1 MAYLGRRLT
10 SQINCKRDIME
21 PQYSLESAGEWT
33 EDAEVMTWIQPERD
47 SREYRPDGMGQVLA
61 GMVPV
66 MESNTGWVAI
76 KHQGA
81 E

>member
-1 MAYLGRRLT
+1 MVPATLADGQQG
-10 SQINCKRDIME
+10 QINCERDIME
-21 PQYSLESAGEWT
+21 PQYSLESIMDEVSQPS
-33 EDAEVMTWIQPERD
+33 AEQD

-66 MESNTGWVAI
+66 MESNTGWTAI

>member
-1 MAYLGRRLT
+1 
-10 SQINCKRDIME
+10 ME
-21 PQYSLESAGEWT
+21 PQYSLESVSEWSK
-33 EDAEVMTWIQPERD
+33 DVVSQLWMQPERD

-66 MESNTGWVAI
+66 MESNTGRVAI

>member
-1 MAYLGRRLT
+1 
-10 SQINCKRDIME
+10 ME
-21 PQYSLESAGEWT
+21 PQYSLESIMDEVSQPS
-33 EDAEVMTWIQPERD
+33 AEQD
-47 SREYRPDGMGQVLA
+47 NREYRPDGMGQVLA

-66 MESNTGWVAI
+66 MESNTGWTAI

>member
-1 MAYLGRRLT
+1 
-10 SQINCKRDIME
+10 ME
-21 PQYSLESAGEWT
+21 PQYSLESVSEWSK
-33 EDAEVMTWIQPERD
+33 DVVSQLWMQPERD

-66 MESNTGWVAI
+66 MESSTGWVAI

>member
-1 MAYLGRRLT
+1 
-10 SQINCKRDIME
+10 ME
-21 PQYSLESAGEWT
+21 PQYSLESIMDEVSQPS
-33 EDAEVMTWIQPERD
+33 AEQD
-47 SREYRPDGMGQVLA
+47 NREYRPDGMGQVLA

-66 MESNTGWVAI
+66 MESNTGRVAI

>member
-1 MAYLGRRLT
+1 
-10 SQINCKRDIME
+10 ME
-21 PQYSLESAGEWT
+21 QQYSLESIMEWS
-33 EDAEVMTWIQPERD
+33 EDVVSLLWMQPERD
-47 SREYRPDGMGQVLA
+47 SREYRPATMGQVLA

-66 MESNTGWVAI
+66 MESSTGRVAI

>member
-1 MAYLGRRLT
+1 
-10 SQINCKRDIME
+10 ME
-21 PQYSLESAGEWT
+21 PQYNLESVSEWSK
-33 EDAEVMTWIQPERD
+33 DAVNQLWMQPERD

-66 MESNTGWVAI
+66 MESNTGRVAI

>member
-1 MAYLGRRLT
+1 
-10 SQINCKRDIME
+10 
-21 PQYSLESAGEWT
+21 
-33 EDAEVMTWIQPERD
+33 
-47 SREYRPDGMGQVLA
+47 VLA

-66 MESNTGWVAI
+66 MESNTGRVAI

>member
-1 MAYLGRRLT
+1 
-10 SQINCKRDIME
+10 ME
-21 PQYSLESAGEWT
+21 PQYSLESVMDMDEVSQPS
-33 EDAEVMTWIQPERD
+33 AEQD

-66 MESNTGWVAI
+66 MESNTGRVAI